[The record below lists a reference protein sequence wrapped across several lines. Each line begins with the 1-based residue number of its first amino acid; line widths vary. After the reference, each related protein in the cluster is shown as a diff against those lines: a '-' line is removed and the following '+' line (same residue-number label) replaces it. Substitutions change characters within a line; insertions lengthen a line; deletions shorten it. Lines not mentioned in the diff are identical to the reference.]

1 MVKLRCSMARYKR
14 FHLKF
19 GAMKRKAN
27 ARLEDVAR
35 AAGVSLSTASRA
47 LADPELVNE
56 RTRAKVREAAAMLG
70 YVPHGAA
77 RALATRRSRTV
88 GAVFPPVD
96 NPIFAAATQALAHEL
111 ASRGYTLLLATHEY
125 DPDAELAAARALLE
139 RGVDGLVLVGMDHHP
154 DLYRMLAQSA
164 VPYELA
170 WSIDPSGYQHCV
182 GVPHRIASVRL
193 AQHLLDLGH
202 REFAAIAG
210 RTARNDRARD
220 RLAGTRDA
228 LASHGIEL
236 APERVVETDFSLGH
250 GSRALRDL
258 LERAPGFTAVVCGN
272 DLHALGAL
280 HECARRGIEVPR
292 QMSVAGFDDI
302 EMAAVATPPLTTVRV
317 PAADIGRLAAERMLA
332 RLAGEHVV
340 AVEEVRFELIVRAS
354 TGRAPR

>member
-1 MVKLRCSMARYKR
+1 MARYKR
-14 FHLKF
+14 FHLKC
-19 GAMKRKAN
+19 GRMKRKAN
-27 ARLEDVAR
+27 ARLADVAR

-47 LADPELVNE
+47 LSDPELVNAG
-56 RTRAKVREAAAMLG
+56 TRAKVRDAASMLG
-70 YVPHGAA
+70 YLPHGAA
-77 RALATRRSRTV
+77 RALATRRSKTV

-125 DPDAELAAARALLE
+125 DPVGELAAARALLE
-139 RGVDGLVLVGMDHHP
+139 RGVDGLVLVGMDHDP
-154 DLYRMLAQSA
+154 DLYRMLAQSG

-170 WSIDPSGYQHCV
+170 WSLDPAGYQHCV
-182 GVPHRIASVRL
+182 GVPHRLAAVRL
-193 AQHLLDLGH
+193 TQHLLDLGH

-210 RTARNDRARD
+210 FIARNDRARD
-220 RLAGTRDA
+220 RLAGTREA
-228 LASHGIEL
+228 LASHGLEL
-236 APERVVETDFSLGH
+236 APGRVIETDFSLGQ
-250 GSRALRDL
+250 GQRAMRDL

-272 DLHALGAL
+272 DLLALGAL
-280 HECARRGIEVPR
+280 HECARRGMEVPR

-340 AVEEVRFELIVRAS
+340 PVEELRVELIVRES
-354 TGRAPR
+354 TGRAPA